1 MKFSLSKLKTA
12 FGNQN
17 SKDKKQLDNFIEEI
31 IKTIEQKP
39 FASSDQNVCYVAA
52 NELAG
57 YYFLQTI
64 IVGKFK
70 IKTFNGAQ
78 LTVKGDGFQLELES
92 DMKELVSDLYAVP
105 KSYVTRI
112 DFILN
117 KKDLPKID
125 KSRIHSLILSAKKQ
139 SIAFS
144 LTQTID
150 EEEE

>member
-17 SKDKKQLDNFIEEI
+17 AKDKKHLDNFIEEI
-31 IKTIEQKP
+31 IKTTEQKP
-39 FASSDQNVCYVAA
+39 FASSDQNVCYVAT

-78 LTVKGDGFQLELES
+78 LTVKGDGFQLQLES
-92 DMKELVSDLYAVP
+92 DMKELVSDHYAVP
-105 KSYVTRI
+105 NSYVTRI
-112 DFILN
+112 DFIMN

-125 KSRIHSLILSAKKQ
+125 KSRIHSLILSAKKESIEFSVIQ
-139 SIAFS
+139 SN
-144 LTQTID
+144 D
-150 EEEE
+150 EKE

>member
-1 MKFSLSKLKTA
+1 MKFSLSKLKSA
-12 FGNQN
+12 IGNKN
-17 SKDKKQLDNFIEEI
+17 SKDKNNLDNFIEEI

-39 FASSDQNVCYVAA
+39 FASSDQNVCYLAA

-78 LTVKGDGFQLELES
+78 LAVKGKDFQLKLES
-92 DMKELVSDLYAVP
+92 DMMELVSDLYAVP
-105 KSYVTRI
+105 NSYLTRI
-112 DFILN
+112 DFIMN

-125 KSRIHSLILSAKKQ
+125 KSRIHSLLLTSKKQ
-139 SIAFS
+139 SVEFS
-144 LTQTID
+144 TIQTID
-150 EEEE
+150 KEE

>member
-17 SKDKKQLDNFIEEI
+17 SKDKKHLDNFIEVI
-31 IKTIEQKP
+31 LKTIEQKP
-39 FASSDQNVCYVAA
+39 FASSDQNVCYVAT

-78 LTVKGDGFQLELES
+78 LTVKGDDVQLQLES
-92 DMKELVSDLYAVP
+92 DMKELVSDHYAVP
-105 KSYVTRI
+105 NSYVTRI
-112 DFILN
+112 DFIMN

-125 KSRIHSLILSAKKQ
+125 KSRIHSLILSTKKQ
-139 SIAFS
+139 SIEFS
-144 LTQTID
+144 VIQSND
-150 EEEE
+150 EKE

>member
-17 SKDKKQLDNFIEEI
+17 SKDKTNLDNFIEEI
-31 IKTIEQKP
+31 TKTIEQKP
-39 FASSDQNVCYVAA
+39 FASSDQNVCYLAT

-78 LTVKGDGFQLELES
+78 LTVKGEGFKLELES

-112 DFILN
+112 DFIMN
-117 KKDLPKID
+117 KKDVPKID
-125 KSRIHSLILSAKKQ
+125 KSKIHSLLLTAKKQ
-139 SIAFS
+139 NIEFSI
-144 LTQTID
+144 LQTTD
-150 EEEE
+150 EEE

>member
-17 SKDKKQLDNFIEEI
+17 SKDKNNLDHFIEEI
-31 IKTIEQKP
+31 IKSIEQKP
-39 FASSDQNVCYVAA
+39 FASSDQNVCYLAT

-78 LTVKGDGFQLELES
+78 LTVKGEGFKLELES

-112 DFILN
+112 DFIIN
-117 KKDLPKID
+117 KKDVPKID
-125 KSRIHSLILSAKKQ
+125 KSKIYSLLLSAKKQ
-139 SIAFS
+139 NIEFSI
-144 LTQTID
+144 LQTTD
-150 EEEE
+150 

>member
-12 FGNQN
+12 LGNQN
-17 SKDKKQLDNFIEEI
+17 SKDKNNLDHFIEEI
-31 IKTIEQKP
+31 TKSIEQKP
-39 FASSDQNVCYVAA
+39 FASSDQNVCYLAT

-78 LTVKGDGFQLELES
+78 LTVKGEGFKLELES

-112 DFILN
+112 DFIMN
-117 KKDLPKID
+117 KKDVPKID
-125 KSRIHSLILSAKKQ
+125 KSKIHSLLLTAKKQ
-139 SIAFS
+139 NIEFSII
-144 LTQTID
+144 QTTD
-150 EEEE
+150 EEK

>member
-17 SKDKKQLDNFIEEI
+17 AKDKKHLDNFIEVI
-31 IKTIEQKP
+31 LKTIEQKP
-39 FASSDQNVCYVAA
+39 FASSDQNVCYVAT

-70 IKTFNGAQ
+70 IKTFDGAQ
-78 LTVKGDGFQLELES
+78 LTVKGDDFQLQLES
-92 DMKELVSDLYAVP
+92 DMKELVSDQYAVP
-105 KSYVTRI
+105 KSYLTRI
-112 DFILN
+112 DFIIH
-117 KKDLPKID
+117 KKDVPKID

-139 SIAFS
+139 NVEFS
-144 LTQTID
+144 LT
-150 EEEE
+150 

>member
-12 FGNQN
+12 FGKQN
-17 SKDKKQLDNFIEEI
+17 AKDKKDFDNFIEVI
-31 IKTIEQKP
+31 LKTIEQKP
-39 FASSDQNVCYVAA
+39 FASSDQNVCYVAT

-57 YYFLQTI
+57 YYFLQTF

-78 LTVKGDGFQLELES
+78 LTVKGDGFQLQLES
-92 DMKELVSDLYAVP
+92 DMKELVSDHYAVP
-105 KSYVTRI
+105 NSYVTRI
-112 DFILN
+112 DFIMN

-139 SIAFS
+139 SIEFS
-144 LTQTID
+144 VIQSYD
-150 EEEE
+150 EKE

>member
-17 SKDKKQLDNFIEEI
+17 SKDKTHLDDYIETI

-39 FASSDQNVCYVAA
+39 FASSNQNVCYVAT

-78 LTVKGDGFQLELES
+78 LTIKGNDFNLNLES
-92 DMKELVSDLYAVP
+92 DMMELVSEHYAVP
-105 KSYVTRI
+105 NSFITRI
-112 DFILN
+112 DFIMN
-117 KKDLPKID
+117 KKDLSKID
-125 KSRIHSLILSAKKQ
+125 RSRIHSLLLSAKKQ
-139 SIAFS
+139 NEEFSII
-144 LTQTID
+144 QTNVG
-150 EEEE
+150 EE

>member
-1 MKFSLSKLKTA
+1 MKFSLSKLKTV

-17 SKDKKQLDNFIEEI
+17 TKDKNNLDNYIEKI

-39 FASSDQNVCYVAA
+39 FASSNENVCYVAT

-78 LTVKGDGFQLELES
+78 LTVKGDDFQLELES
-92 DMKELVSDLYAVP
+92 DMKELVSDHYAIP
-105 KSYVTRI
+105 KSYLTRI
-112 DFILN
+112 DFIMN
-117 KKDLPKID
+117 KKDVPKINT
-125 KSRIHSLILSAKKQ
+125 SRIQSLLLSAKKQ
-139 SIAFS
+139 SIEFS
-144 LTQTID
+144 IIQTID
-150 EEEE
+150 EKE

>member
-17 SKDKKQLDNFIEEI
+17 SKDKTNLDNFIQEI
-31 IKTIEQKP
+31 TKTIEQKP
-39 FASSDQNVCYVAA
+39 FASSDQNVCYLAT

-78 LTVKGDGFQLELES
+78 LTVKGEGFKLELES

-112 DFILN
+112 DFIMN
-117 KKDLPKID
+117 KKDVPKID
-125 KSRIHSLILSAKKQ
+125 KSKIHSLLLTAKKQ
-139 SIAFS
+139 NIEFSI
-144 LTQTID
+144 LQTTD
-150 EEEE
+150 EEE